1 MKIYVLSDLHLEFT
15 DFQPPKTNAD
25 VIVLAGDIHV
35 GTEGVKWAQQTFSG
49 KPVIY
54 VPGNHEYYG
63 YNLQQTL
70 DEIKSLS
77 ADTQIHVLEKNQVV
91 INGIE
96 FLGCTLWTDFN
107 LTGRAQSSKN
117 LATRYIN
124 DYEVITY
131 GTRNRNLTT
140 RDTTHMHSCSVQWL
154 RKQFREKEY
163 KRVIVTHHAPCQ
175 NSLPSVFTDRGLYAA
190 YASNLEKLISEASAE
205 FWLHGHIH
213 ASSDYVING
222 TRIVCNP
229 RGYAEGANNQFV
241 DDLIIE
247 I

>member
-1 MKIYVLSDLHLEFT
+1 MKIYVLSDIHLEFT
-15 DFQPPKTNAD
+15 DFEPPKTDAD

-35 GTEGVKWAQQTFSG
+35 GTGGIKWALQTFSD

-63 YNLQQTL
+63 SNLQQTL
-70 DEIKSLS
+70 DEIKSLT
-77 ADTQIHVLEKNQVV
+77 ADTHIHVLEKNQVI
-91 INGIE
+91 INDVE

-107 LTGRAQSSKN
+107 LTGQSQSSKN

-131 GTRNRNLTT
+131 GTRKRNLTT
-140 RDTTHMHSCSVQWL
+140 RDTTNMHTSSAQWL
-154 RKQFREKEY
+154 RKQPRGKAS

-175 NSLPSVFTDRGLYAA
+175 NSLPPVFSAHGLHAA

-205 FWLHGHIH
+205 LWLHGHIH
-213 ASSDYVING
+213 ASSDYVVNG
-222 TRIVCNP
+222 TRIICNP
-229 RGYAEGANNQFV
+229 RGYAEGANNQFI